1 MCGNIITGKMDYKIQ
16 CQLFKPCSFS
26 LSQRNTFLR
35 NYTGDYL
42 FGFLDEILGAEEGAS
57 YS

>member
-1 MCGNIITGKMDYKIQ
+1 MVT
-16 CQLFKPCSFS
+16 S
-26 LSQRNTFLR
+26 LQVRWTIKSNVNYSSLAHSAHSQRNTFLR

>member
-1 MCGNIITGKMDYKIQ
+1 MVTSL
-16 CQLFKPCSFS
+16 QLSWTTKSNVNYSS
-26 LSQRNTFLR
+26 LAHSAHSQRNTFLR